1 MSIRVAGVTLPA
13 KKRTEVALTYIYGIG
28 RPLSKKI
35 LEDLKIDS
43 DKKTD
48 DLNEEEVA
56 KIRDEVAKY
65 NIEGN
70 LRRKV
75 SGDIKRLQDIGCYRG
90 YRHRRKLPVRGQR
103 TKTNA
108 KTRKGKSVPIAN
120 KKKVGH

>member
-1 MSIRVAGVTLPA
+1 MSIRVAGVMLPA
-13 KKRTEVALTYIYGIG
+13 KKRVVIAITYIYGIG
-28 RPLSKKI
+28 NSLSKKI
-35 LEDLKIDS
+35 LENLNIDPN
-43 DKKTD
+43 KKTD
-48 DLNEEEVA
+48 DMSEEDVA
-56 KIRDEVAKY
+56 KIRDEVGKFL
-65 NIEGN
+65 IEGN

-90 YRHRRKLPVRGQR
+90 YRHRRKLPVRGQK